1 MVKVCSSCMVCGAPR
16 PLLAVNRGRA
26 KLSLGFSGLVPA
38 GEVGQPG
45 AGVAA
50 VEDGAEP
57 ARALCDGAAEPVA
70 GVGRN
75 GGAEPD
81 VVGDG
86 LTAVALH
93 APAAPRVG
101 GHRPDPP
108 PRSLPA
114 PHPIPGP

>member
-75 GGAEPD
+75 GGA
-81 VVGDG
+81 G
-86 LTAVALH
+86 
-93 APAAPRVG
+93 PAARAA
-101 GHRPDPP
+101 PP
-108 PRSLPA
+108 PPPPPPPPA
-114 PHPIPGP
+114 PPPPL